1 MAYQLSNENI
11 GVHFNDNTKLIC
23 EMDSKTYH
31 YYERI
36 GVERIDKRLTFKAD
50 KIPPH
55 CEKKVM
61 IHSEFV
67 KHISGDTSA
76 IAD

>member
-1 MAYQLSNENI
+1 
-11 GVHFNDNTKLIC
+11 
-23 EMDSKTYH
+23 MDSKTYH
-31 YYERI
+31 YYERL
-36 GVERIDKRLTFKAD
+36 GVERVDRRLTFKAN

-67 KHISGDTSA
+67 KHISGDTSG
-76 IAD
+76 ADQSANEKPQPGEQICYVYKWIRV

>member
-1 MAYQLSNENI
+1 
-11 GVHFNDNTKLIC
+11 
-23 EMDSKTYH
+23 MDSKTYH